1 MTTLLRRI
9 NMATVLIVDDE
20 EDIRELVGIYLK
32 NEGYNI
38 CKAVN
43 GQEALQCLSDMQIDL
58 AILDVMMADMDGIAL
73 CMEIRKKSNIPII
86 MLSARDQDMDKVIGL
101 SAGADDYL
109 AKPFNPVE
117 LVARVK
123 AQLRRF
129 NDFNE
134 RKPSSI
140 LEYMELSMN
149 LETHRVFLNL
159 KEVQLTPK
167 EFAILE
173 LLWKNKGNVFS
184 TEHIYDSLWSEEEAY
199 DINNVVMVHIRNL
212 RSKIEPDI
220 KNPQYIKTVWG
231 VGYKFS

>member
-1 MTTLLRRI
+1 
-9 NMATVLIVDDE
+9 MAAVLIVDDE

-32 NEGYNI
+32 NEGYQVYKAADGYEAMGCIDSMNI
-38 CKAVN
+38 
-43 GQEALQCLSDMQIDL
+43 DI
-58 AILDVMMADMDGIAL
+58 AILDVMMADMDGITL

-86 MLSARDQDMDKVIGL
+86 MLSAKDQDMDKVIGL

-134 RKPSSI
+134 RKTSNV
-140 LEYMELSMN
+140 LEYMDLSMN
-149 LETHRVFLNL
+149 LETHRAFLNS

-184 TEHIYDSLWSEEEAY
+184 TEHIYSAIWSEEEAY

-212 RSKIEPDI
+212 RAKIEPDI

>member
-1 MTTLLRRI
+1 
-9 NMATVLIVDDE
+9 MATVLIVDDE

-86 MLSARDQDMDKVIGL
+86 MLSAKDQDMDKVIGL

-109 AKPFNPVE
+109 AEPFNPVE

>member
-1 MTTLLRRI
+1 
-9 NMATVLIVDDE
+9 MATVLIVDDE

-73 CMEIRKKSNIPII
+73 CMEIRIKSNIPII
-86 MLSARDQDMDKVIGL
+86 MLSAKDQDMDKVIGL

>member
-1 MTTLLRRI
+1 
-9 NMATVLIVDDE
+9 MATVLIVDDE

-86 MLSARDQDMDKVIGL
+86 MLSAKDQDMDKVIGL

-231 VGYKFS
+231 VGYKFEIQ

>member
-1 MTTLLRRI
+1 
-9 NMATVLIVDDE
+9 MATVLIVDDE

-43 GQEALQCLSDMQIDL
+43 GQEALQCLSDLQIDL

-86 MLSARDQDMDKVIGL
+86 MLSAKDQDMDKVIGL

>member
-1 MTTLLRRI
+1 
-9 NMATVLIVDDE
+9 MATVLIVDDE

-86 MLSARDQDMDKVIGL
+86 MLSAKDQDMDKVIGL

-199 DINNVVMVHIRNL
+199 DINNVVMLHIRNL

>member
-1 MTTLLRRI
+1 
-9 NMATVLIVDDE
+9 MATVLIVDDE

-58 AILDVMMADMDGIAL
+58 AVLDVMMADMDGIAL

-86 MLSARDQDMDKVIGL
+86 MLSAKDQDMDKVIGL

-134 RKPSSI
+134 RKQSSI

-167 EFAILE
+167 EFAILK

>member
-1 MTTLLRRI
+1 
-9 NMATVLIVDDE
+9 MATVLIVDDE

-43 GQEALQCLSDMQIDL
+43 GQEALQCLSDMQIDI

-86 MLSARDQDMDKVIGL
+86 MLSAKDQDMDKVIGL

-149 LETHRVFLNL
+149 LETHRVFFNL

-167 EFAILE
+167 EFAIRE

>member
-1 MTTLLRRI
+1 
-9 NMATVLIVDDE
+9 MATVLIVDDE

-43 GQEALQCLSDMQIDL
+43 GQEALQCLSDMQIEL

-86 MLSARDQDMDKVIGL
+86 MLSAKDQDMDKVIGL

>member
-1 MTTLLRRI
+1 
-9 NMATVLIVDDE
+9 MAAILVVDDE

-32 NEGYNI
+32 NEGFKVY
-38 CKAVN
+38 KAAD
-43 GQEALQCLSDMQIDL
+43 GQEALKCLNDMQIDL

-86 MLSARDQDMDKVIGL
+86 MLSAKDQDMDKVIGL

-129 NDFNE
+129 NDFNG
-134 RKPSSI
+134 RKPSSV
-140 LEYMELSMN
+140 LEYMDLSMN
-149 LETHRVFLNL
+149 LETHRVFVNA

-184 TEHIYDSLWSEEEAY
+184 TEHIYNALWSEEEAY

-220 KNPQYIKTVWG
+220 KNPQYVKTVWG

>member
-1 MTTLLRRI
+1 
-9 NMATVLIVDDE
+9 MATFLIVDDE

-86 MLSARDQDMDKVIGL
+86 MLSAKDQDMDKVIGL

>member
-1 MTTLLRRI
+1 
-9 NMATVLIVDDE
+9 MATVLIVDDE

-43 GQEALQCLSDMQIDL
+43 GQEALQCISDMQIDL

-86 MLSARDQDMDKVIGL
+86 MLSAKDQDMDKVIGL

>member
-1 MTTLLRRI
+1 
-9 NMATVLIVDDE
+9 MAAILVVDDE

-32 NEGYNI
+32 NEGFKIY
-38 CKAVN
+38 KAAD
-43 GQEALQCLSDMQIDL
+43 GKEALKCLDDMQIDL
-58 AILDVMMADMDGIAL
+58 AILDVMLTDMDGIAL

-86 MLSARDQDMDKVIGL
+86 MLSAKDQDMDKVIGL

-134 RKPSSI
+134 RKPSNI
-140 LEYMELSMN
+140 LEYMDLSMN
-149 LETHRVFLNL
+149 LETHRVFVNS

-184 TEHIYDSLWSEEEAY
+184 TEHIYNALWSEEEAY

-220 KNPQYIKTVWG
+220 KNPQYVKTVWG

>member
-1 MTTLLRRI
+1 
-9 NMATVLIVDDE
+9 MATVLIVDDE

-43 GQEALQCLSDMQIDL
+43 GQEALQSLSDRHIDL

-86 MLSARDQDMDKVIGL
+86 MLSAKDQDMDKVIGL

>member
-1 MTTLLRRI
+1 
-9 NMATVLIVDDE
+9 MATVLIVDDE

-86 MLSARDQDMDKVIGL
+86 MLSAKDQDMDNVIGL

>member
-1 MTTLLRRI
+1 
-9 NMATVLIVDDE
+9 MATVLIVDDE

-58 AILDVMMADMDGIAL
+58 AVLDVMMADMDGIAL

-86 MLSARDQDMDKVIGL
+86 MLSAKDQDMDKVIGL

>member
-1 MTTLLRRI
+1 
-9 NMATVLIVDDE
+9 MATVLIVDDE

-86 MLSARDQDMDKVIGL
+86 MLSAKDQDMDKVIGL

-109 AKPFNPVE
+109 AKPFNSVE

>member
-1 MTTLLRRI
+1 
-9 NMATVLIVDDE
+9 MATVLIVDDE

-86 MLSARDQDMDKVIGL
+86 MLSAKDQDMDKVIGL

-184 TEHIYDSLWSEEEAY
+184 TEHMYDSLWSEEEAY

>member
-1 MTTLLRRI
+1 
-9 NMATVLIVDDE
+9 MATVLIVDDE

-43 GQEALQCLSDMQIDL
+43 GQEALQCLSDMQIDI

-86 MLSARDQDMDKVIGL
+86 MLSAKDQDMDKVIGL

-149 LETHRVFLNL
+149 LETHRVFFNL

>member
-1 MTTLLRRI
+1 
-9 NMATVLIVDDE
+9 MATVLIVDDE

-43 GQEALQCLSDMQIDL
+43 GQEALQCISDMQIDI

-86 MLSARDQDMDKVIGL
+86 MLSAKDQDMDKVIGL

>member
-1 MTTLLRRI
+1 
-9 NMATVLIVDDE
+9 MATVLIVDDE

-86 MLSARDQDMDKVIGL
+86 MLSAKDQDMDKVIGL

-123 AQLRRF
+123 EQLRRF

>member
-1 MTTLLRRI
+1 
-9 NMATVLIVDDE
+9 MATVLIVDDE

-86 MLSARDQDMDKVIGL
+86 MLSAKDQDMDKVIGL

-173 LLWKNKGNVFS
+173 LMWKNKGNVFS

>member
-1 MTTLLRRI
+1 
-9 NMATVLIVDDE
+9 MATVLIVDDE

-86 MLSARDQDMDKVIGL
+86 MLSAKDQDMDKVIGL

-149 LETHRVFLNL
+149 IETHRVFLNL

>member
-1 MTTLLRRI
+1 
-9 NMATVLIVDDE
+9 MATVLIVDDE

-86 MLSARDQDMDKVIGL
+86 MLSAKDQDMDKVIGL

-134 RKPSSI
+134 RKPSII

>member
-1 MTTLLRRI
+1 
-9 NMATVLIVDDE
+9 MATVLIVDDE

-86 MLSARDQDMDKVIGL
+86 MLSAKDQDMDKGIGL

-109 AKPFNPVE
+109 AEPFNPVE

>member
-1 MTTLLRRI
+1 
-9 NMATVLIVDDE
+9 MATVLIVDDE

-32 NEGYNI
+32 NECYNI

-86 MLSARDQDMDKVIGL
+86 MLSAKDQDMDKVIGL

>member
-1 MTTLLRRI
+1 
-9 NMATVLIVDDE
+9 MAAILVVDDE

-32 NEGYNI
+32 NEGFKVY
-38 CKAVN
+38 KAAD
-43 GQEALQCLSDMQIDL
+43 GHEALKCLDDMQIDL
-58 AILDVMMADMDGIAL
+58 AILDVMMSDMDGIAL

-86 MLSARDQDMDKVIGL
+86 MLSAKDQDMDKVIGL

-134 RKPSSI
+134 RKPSNI
-140 LEYMELSMN
+140 LEYMDLSMN
-149 LETHRVFLNL
+149 LETHRVFVNS

-184 TEHIYDSLWSEEEAY
+184 TEHIYNVLWSEEEAY

-212 RSKIEPDI
+212 RSKIESDI
-220 KNPQYIKTVWG
+220 KNPQYVKTVWG

>member
-1 MTTLLRRI
+1 
-9 NMATVLIVDDE
+9 MATVLIVDDE

-58 AILDVMMADMDGIAL
+58 AVLDVMMADMDGIAL

-86 MLSARDQDMDKVIGL
+86 MLSAKDQDMDKVIGL

-167 EFAILE
+167 EFAILK

>member
-1 MTTLLRRI
+1 
-9 NMATVLIVDDE
+9 MAAILVVDDE

-32 NEGYNI
+32 NEGFKVY
-38 CKAVN
+38 KAAD
-43 GQEALQCLSDMQIDL
+43 GQEALKCLDDMQIDL
-58 AILDVMMADMDGIAL
+58 AILDVMMSDMDGIAL

-86 MLSARDQDMDKVIGL
+86 MLSAKDQDMDKVIGL

-134 RKPSSI
+134 RKPSNV
-140 LEYMELSMN
+140 LEYMDLSMN
-149 LETHRVFLNL
+149 LETHRVFVNS

-184 TEHIYDSLWSEEEAY
+184 TEHIYNALWSEEEAY

-220 KNPQYIKTVWG
+220 KNPQYVKTVWG

>member
-1 MTTLLRRI
+1 
-9 NMATVLIVDDE
+9 MAAILVVDDE

-32 NEGYNI
+32 NEGFKVY
-38 CKAVN
+38 KAAD
-43 GQEALQCLSDMQIDL
+43 GQEALKCLNDMQIDL

-86 MLSARDQDMDKVIGL
+86 MLSAKDQDMDKVIGL

-134 RKPSSI
+134 RKPSSV
-140 LEYMELSMN
+140 LEYMDLSMN
-149 LETHRVFLNL
+149 LETHRVFVNA

-184 TEHIYDSLWSEEEAY
+184 TEHIYNALWSEEEAY

-220 KNPQYIKTVWG
+220 KNPQYVKTVWG

>member
-1 MTTLLRRI
+1 
-9 NMATVLIVDDE
+9 MAAILVVDDE

-32 NEGYNI
+32 NEGFKVY
-38 CKAVN
+38 KAAD
-43 GQEALQCLSDMQIDL
+43 GQEAIKRISDMEIDL
-58 AILDVMMADMDGIAL
+58 AILDVMMADMNGITL

-86 MLSARDQDMDKVIGL
+86 MLSAKDQDMDKVMGL

-117 LVARVK
+117 LIARVK

-149 LETHRVFLNL
+149 LETHRVFLNS

-173 LLWKNKGNVFS
+173 LLWKNKGKVFS
-184 TEHIYDSLWSEEEAY
+184 TEHIYDLLWSEEEAY

-212 RSKIEPDI
+212 RSKIESDM

>member
-1 MTTLLRRI
+1 
-9 NMATVLIVDDE
+9 MATVLIVDDE

-86 MLSARDQDMDKVIGL
+86 MLSAKDQDMDKVIGL

-149 LETHRVFLNL
+149 LETHRVFFNL

-184 TEHIYDSLWSEEEAY
+184 TEHIYASLWSEEEAY

>member
-1 MTTLLRRI
+1 
-9 NMATVLIVDDE
+9 MAAILVVDDE

-32 NEGYNI
+32 NEGFKVY
-38 CKAVN
+38 KAAD
-43 GQEALQCLSDMQIDL
+43 GQEALKCLDDMQIDL
-58 AILDVMMADMDGIAL
+58 AILDVMMSDMDGIAL
-73 CMEIRKKSNIPII
+73 CLEIRKKSNIPII
-86 MLSARDQDMDKVIGL
+86 MLSAKDQDMDKVIGL

-140 LEYMELSMN
+140 LEYMDLSMN
-149 LETHRVFLNL
+149 LEKHRVFANS
-159 KEVQLTPK
+159 KEIWLTPK

-184 TEHIYDSLWSEEEAY
+184 TEHIYNTLWSEEEAY

-220 KNPQYIKTVWG
+220 KNPQYVKTVWG

>member
-1 MTTLLRRI
+1 M
-9 NMATVLIVDDE
+9 
-20 EDIRELVGIYLK
+20 
-32 NEGYNI
+32 
-38 CKAVN
+38 
-43 GQEALQCLSDMQIDL
+43 
-58 AILDVMMADMDGIAL
+58 
-73 CMEIRKKSNIPII
+73 
-86 MLSARDQDMDKVIGL
+86 
-101 SAGADDYL
+101 
-109 AKPFNPVE
+109 
-117 LVARVK
+117 K

-149 LETHRVFLNL
+149 LETHRVFFNL

>member
-1 MTTLLRRI
+1 
-9 NMATVLIVDDE
+9 MAAILVVDDE

-32 NEGYNI
+32 NEGFNVY
-38 CKAVN
+38 KAAD
-43 GQEALQCLSDMQIDL
+43 GKEALRCLDDMQIDL

-86 MLSARDQDMDKVIGL
+86 MLSAKDQDMDKVIGL

-134 RKPSSI
+134 RKPSSV
-140 LEYMELSMN
+140 LEYMDLSMN
-149 LETHRVFLNL
+149 LETHRVFVNS

-184 TEHIYDSLWSEEEAY
+184 TEHIYNALWSEEEAY

-220 KNPQYIKTVWG
+220 KNPQYVKTVWG